1 MSEQVQILFQDAW
14 IVAINKPAGLLVHRS
29 AIDRHERRFAMQL
42 VRDQIGRRVYPV
54 HRLDKPT
61 SGVLVLALD
70 GEAARRVS
78 LQFCSGAVAK
88 SYLAVVRGYTAK
100 AGLID
105 YALQERPDRMTDAR
119 AEPDKPAQPAVTGY
133 RRLATVEMAH
143 PVGRYASARYSL
155 LEVKPQTGRKHQIR
169 RHMKHIFHPVI
180 GDTTHGDGKHNR
192 LFRDRLDCH
201 RLLLA
206 ATRLELNHPQTGERL
221 RIDAPLQADFQ
232 DVMQRLGWKLKWQPH
247 RG

>member
-1 MSEQVQILFQDAW
+1 MREHVQILFQDAW
-14 IVAINKPAGLLVHRS
+14 MVAINKPAGLLVHRS
-29 AIDRHERRFAMQL
+29 AIDRRETRFAMQL
-42 VRDQIGRRVYPV
+42 LRDQIGRLVYPV

-61 SGVLVLALD
+61 SGVLLFALD
-70 GEAARRVS
+70 GGTARRVS
-78 LQFCSGAVAK
+78 VQFCSGAVAK
-88 SYLAVVRGYTAK
+88 SYLAVVRGYTAT

-105 YALQERPDRMTDAR
+105 YPLQEQQDRMTDAG
-119 AEPDKPAQPAVTGY
+119 AESDKPAQPAVTGY
-133 RRLATVEMAH
+133 RRLATVEIAH

-155 LEVKPQTGRKHQIR
+155 LEVEPQTGRKHQIR
-169 RHMKHIFHPVI
+169 RHMKHVFHPVV

-221 RIDAPLQADFQ
+221 SIDAPLQADFR
-232 DVMQRLGWKLKWQPH
+232 DVIERLNWN
-247 RG
+247 